1 MFYAAWK
8 NIKNGNINCAYSKNA
23 LNWTKLRQNIFNIQ
37 NPIKIISEPYL
48 IKKKNKIFIFFEYKK
63 NGFWNISYK
72 LIDSKVFKIEKK

>member
-1 MFYAAWK
+1 MGERGIALTD
-8 NIKNGNINCAYSKNA
+8 NIVNLLLVFEAVVFQIY
-23 LNWTKLRQNIFNIQ
+23 IQ